1 MAATDTS
8 SPPDETP
15 RKRGSKSSILLGLVL
30 AVVLGA
36 GGFFAAYRGLLPLPG
51 GSDAGT
57 SGAEVSENAAPL
69 EAVEFMALEP
79 MIVSLGSPG
88 RSRHLRFRA
97 EVEIAPGRRA
107 EVQAVMPRIQDT
119 LNGYLRAIPVDEL
132 ETPSALVGLR
142 AQMLRRLQLVTP
154 QGAVRDLL
162 IVEFVLN

>member
-15 RKRGSKSSILLGLVL
+15 RKGGSKASILIGLAL
-30 AVVLGA
+30 AAVLGA

-51 GSDAGT
+51 GSDAGASETEEPGT
-57 SGAEVSENAAPL
+57 SEPL
-69 EAVEFMALEP
+69 EPVEFLALEP

-88 RSRHLRFRA
+88 RGRHLRFRA
-97 EVEIAPGRRA
+97 EVEIVPGRRA

-119 LNGYLRAIPVDEL
+119 LNGYLRAIPVEEL
-132 ETPSALVGLR
+132 ETPSALVRLR